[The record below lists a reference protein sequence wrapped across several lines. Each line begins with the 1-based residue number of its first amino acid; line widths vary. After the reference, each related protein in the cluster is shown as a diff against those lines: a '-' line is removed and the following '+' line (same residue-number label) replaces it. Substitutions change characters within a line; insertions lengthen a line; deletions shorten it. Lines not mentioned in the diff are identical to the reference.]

1 MRPTLR
7 QLQYITAIADTGRF
21 GDAAKALNVSQPSL
35 SAQVAELEEQLGVLL
50 VERGRMG
57 ALLTPAGEEVV
68 RRARLILR
76 DVAELKASAGSG
88 DHGLSGRLRL
98 GVLPTVGPHLLPL
111 VTRELHASFPQ
122 LRLSVREERTVD
134 LDSHLSSGTFDTV
147 ISTAEDHPETLHAP
161 LFWEKLYICAPPED
175 PLAKSKGPVAL
186 RELAGHDLLTLGQ
199 GHRLDAIIRR
209 IAEMAG
215 ARVSHEY
222 EGTSLAAIRQ
232 MAEMGAGVAILPS
245 LYALTEARRD
255 PLLTVRRIDDPIAAR
270 CISLIWRDTSPLQ
283 PGLKLLAELLSKAA
297 QQVLKGER

>member
-21 GDAAKALNVSQPSL
+21 GEAAKLLNVSQPSL
-35 SAQVAELEEQLGVLL
+35 SAQVADLEGQLGVLL
-50 VERGRMG
+50 VERGRSG
-57 ALLTPAGEEVV
+57 ALMTPAGEEVV

-76 DVAELKASAGSG
+76 DVAELKASAGGSE
-88 DHGLSGRLRL
+88 HGLSGRLRL
-98 GVLPTVGPHLLPL
+98 GVLPTIGPYLLPL
-111 VTRELHASFPQ
+111 VTREMHRSFPQ

-134 LDSHLSSGTFDTV
+134 LDTHLNNGGFDTV
-147 ISTAEDHPETLHAP
+147 ISTAEDHPDTQHAP

-175 PLAKSKGPVAL
+175 RLAKTSGPVSL
-186 RELAGHDLLTLGQ
+186 QELAGHDLLTLGQ

-209 IAEMAG
+209 IAETAG

-222 EGTSLAAIRQ
+222 EGTSLDAIRQ

-255 PLLTVRRIDDPIAAR
+255 PLLAVRQIDDPIASR

-283 PGLKLLAELLSKAA
+283 PGLRLMAQILARAAGNLL
-297 QQVLKGER
+297 QHER